1 MNKQAQSEDSSRRVP
16 FDKVLF
22 VFLVVINIIAILTF
36 YEFNTI
42 IIDVLAADVIMVAI
56 LKAEQVARLFLGT
69 RVTIARM
76 QLQMFEK

>member
-1 MNKQAQSEDSSRRVP
+1 MNKQSTTDESKRQVP

-22 VFLVVINIIAILTF
+22 VFLVAFNIIAILTF
-36 YEFNTI
+36 YEFNPI
-42 IIDVLAADVIMVAI
+42 ITDVIVADVMVIAI
-56 LKAEQVARLFLGT
+56 LKAEQVVRLFLGT